1 MKKVPKILLDSF
13 LDVTRSFWKNGD
25 SVSSELSIDIARLL
39 QKYSGID
46 WSCWKDLANSIFCT
60 NGFKEE
66 AKNEQFYEILKIL
79 GVEVVDE

>member
-25 SVSSELSIDIARLL
+25 SGSIELSIDIARLL
-39 QKYSGID
+39 QKYSGIYWD
-46 WSCWKDLANSIFCT
+46 CWKNLASSIFCT